1 MSKKSRKLIRAA
13 APAVAVDEPA
23 VDEAAADTAPTAE
36 PERGYY
42 FLPAE
47 EPLEVDERDLH
58 DLMKQWRHGRATR
71 TIGQAL
77 QDGYVAVFTIIV
89 LGAMVTS
96 VVLRVQAG
104 ASTCTSEACASARL
118 LMPTAMVLVS
128 FTLSLAVARLFGP
141 VLASA
146 AEGFWLMEAPISR
159 RRLLRGRLLLPVVLA
174 GVVGAV
180 ITGLVSALVGMAVVD
195 VVIWAL
201 AAGLGSAALIAFAAA
216 EQGAERT
223 RPQDVLQLLTGAAT
237 VLVLLAVVAIS
248 AGWLPAVSAAAGE
261 VARWV
266 VIALGV
272 AALAGGAFGFVLAGS
287 RLESIR
293 RARLLS
299 GGSLVSGMQGAMFA
313 LDFGLVRDILVERR
327 SAERGHV
334 TPRKGRGLGLTALV
348 WRDVERLWREP
359 RPFVALAIS
368 AIVPYAADALR
379 VSQLNP
385 LVSGVGLFF
394 AMVPFLGSL
403 RVLTRTG
410 GLARA
415 LPFKT
420 SAIRT
425 AAMAVPGALVLLW
438 AAATTPAFV
447 GISAAGADR
456 DVVNGAGV
464 ALATAVAG
472 LFGAVR
478 WVTAKKVDFG
488 VPMLAT
494 ESGAMP
500 PTLLFNLFRGFDMVL
515 LITAPLILQAP
526 VTWSLGIA
534 GVVFVF
540 LRGTFNMD
548 ELNAEKAAMDREQAA
563 AKAAKAAGERIK
575 VRPPGR

>member
-1 MSKKSRKLIRAA
+1 VDGLAPAEPPAAALPPA
-13 APAVAVDEPA
+13 APARDHYFLPDAEPLAVDER
-23 VDEAAADTAPTAE
+23 E
-36 PERGYY
+36 
-42 FLPAE
+42 
-47 EPLEVDERDLH
+47 LH
-58 DLMKQWRHGRATR
+58 DLMKLWRHGRATR

-77 QDGYVAVFTIIV
+77 QDGYVAVFTIVV

-104 ASTCTSEACASARL
+104 ASACTSEACASARL
-118 LMPTAMVLVS
+118 LMPSAMVLVS
-128 FTLSLAVARLFGP
+128 FTLSLSVARLFGP

-146 AEGFWLMEAPISR
+146 AEGFWLMDAPISR
-159 RRLLRGRLLLPVVLA
+159 RRLLRGRLLLPVVIA

-180 ITGLVSALVGMAVVD
+180 ITGLVSALAGMAVGD
-195 VVIWAL
+195 VVIWSL
-201 AAGLGSAALIAFAAA
+201 AAGLGSAALIALAAA

-223 RPQDVLQLLTGAAT
+223 RLPALLQGFTGAAG

-248 AGWLPAVSAAAGE
+248 AGWLPPVGAAAGE
-261 VARWV
+261 VARWI
-266 VIALGV
+266 VIGLAV
-272 AALAGGAFGFVLAGS
+272 AAGAGGALAFLAAGS

-327 SAERGHV
+327 AADRGHV
-334 TPRKGRGLGLTALV
+334 TPRKGRGLGLTALI

-359 RPFVALAIS
+359 RPFIALAIS
-368 AIVPYAADALR
+368 AVVPYAADALR

-385 LVSGVGLFF
+385 LVSGVALFF

-403 RVLTRTG
+403 RVLTRSG

-420 SAIRT
+420 SSIRT
-425 AAMAVPGALVLLW
+425 AVMAVPAALVLLW
-438 AAATTPAFV
+438 ALVTIPAFV

-456 DVVNGAGV
+456 DLAGAAGV

-526 VTWSLGIA
+526 VTWSLGLA
-534 GVVFVF
+534 AVVFIF

-548 ELNAEKAAMDREQAA
+548 ELNAEKAALDRE
-563 AKAAKAAGERIK
+563 KAAGKSAKPAGDRIK